1 MDTQNQFDQYIEDT
15 ANKCLTSPSFA
26 SLPEPQKTEMAQKI
40 KEHFVN
46 LILLTTMDNLT
57 DDQFVQI
64 KDLQPSDP
72 ILGEKL
78 EEFSS
83 QMPFLAQAIQD
94 KIDQDAQFIQQN
106 GQLPSQE

>member
-1 MDTQNQFDQYIEDT
+1 MDQFDQYIEDT
-15 ANKCLTSPSFA
+15 TNKCLASPSLA
-26 SLPEPQKTEMAQKI
+26 SLPEDQKAEMAQKI

-46 LILLTTMDNLT
+46 IILLTTIDNLT

-72 ILGEKL
+72 VLGEKL

-83 QMPFLAQAIQD
+83 QMPFLAQAVQD
-94 KIDQDAQFIQQN
+94 KLDEDSNYIQQN
-106 GQLPSQE
+106 GQLPPQEQQT